1 LKKERNCGCGG
12 NNQYPVYPTYPGA
25 MPINQMGMNQGM
37 YPMTGQSMM
46 YNQQILP
53 NQIGMPNNIMMPT
66 STNTM
71 NNDYS
76 TLVNQV
82 NNLERRV
89 SRLENML
96 NSNNNMT
103 PKYSES
109 NYYMV

>member
-1 LKKERNCGCGG
+1 MKKERNCGCGG
-12 NNQYPVYPTYPGA
+12 NNQYPVYPTYPGV

-37 YPMTGQSMM
+37 YPMMGQGMI
-46 YNQQILP
+46 NQ
-53 NQIGMPNNIMMPT
+53 GMPNNIMMPT
-66 STNTM
+66 ALNNNTM
-71 NNDYS
+71 NSDYS

-89 SRLENML
+89 ARLENMM
-96 NSNNNMT
+96 NTSNNMT